1 MKKIFYLAC
10 LAVFAV
16 SCEKDP
22 DLNKLDSNY
31 VVYTDYD
38 KDANFGSYNTFFL
51 PDSILE
57 AGSSNHASYWKDENA
72 LSIIDEVSTIMQER
86 GYQRITDA
94 DQKDNADLGLQLTY
108 VTQTNQVITGG
119 YWGGWWDYGYWGP
132 WWDSWYYSYPI
143 SYSYDT
149 GTLIMEMVD
158 LTRQEGDTTKRRLPI
173 IWYVNAEGYSYNS
186 SRTNMALILNA
197 VDQAFA
203 QSQYIK
209 KN

>member
-94 DQKDNADLGLQLTY
+94 EQKNNADLGLQLTY

-173 IWYVNAEGYSYNS
+173 IGMSMPKATATTAAGQTWH
-186 SRTNMALILNA
+186 
-197 VDQAFA
+197 
-203 QSQYIK
+203 
-209 KN
+209 